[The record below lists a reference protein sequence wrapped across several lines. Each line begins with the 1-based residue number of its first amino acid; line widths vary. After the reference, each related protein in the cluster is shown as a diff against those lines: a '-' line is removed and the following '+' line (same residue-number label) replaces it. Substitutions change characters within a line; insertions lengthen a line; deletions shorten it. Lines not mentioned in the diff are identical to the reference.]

1 MLQPTHY
8 NERSRRHSGGFS
20 LIEILTVI
28 GLLAV
33 LGSIAV
39 NTYRSYILRAAR
51 TEGRMALLAIQ
62 VAQEKFFLQNNAY
75 AQDIATVI
83 AAPPAGLGVST
94 LTAGGVTSGGNY
106 TISFAAVTPN
116 TYTLQA
122 VATGTQV
129 KDTAA
134 CLTFTINDQGT
145 RTPAD
150 ASGCWR

>member
-1 MLQPTHY
+1 MVQSIRFA
-8 NERSRRHSGGFS
+8 NRFRNRAAGFT
-20 LIEILTVI
+20 LIELMVVV
-28 GLLAV
+28 GVVAV

-39 NTYRSYILRAAR
+39 STYRSYILRTNR
-51 TEGRMALLAIQ
+51 TEARMALLATQ
-62 VAQEKFFLQNNAY
+62 VGQEKYFLQNNQY

-83 AAPPAGLGVST
+83 AAPPAGLGIN
-94 LTAGGVTSGGNY
+94 LTAAGVTTGGNY
-106 TISFAAVTPN
+106 TVSFAAVTPN

-122 VATGTQV
+122 VAKGTQT

-134 CLTFTINDQGT
+134 CLTLTINEQGL